1 MLISHFMII
10 FCFIVGDLPHQE
22 WFDQECIPPFLQ
34 GDQIPLCTAQDLEW
48 DLDLVRGWIMALDLV
63 RDRAFHQDTMDHF
76 LAQCL
81 DHPMDHSFHQVRL
94 LCYLGKTICNGHPK
108 SEFAGCC
115 GVLTIVGRFE
125 EDWDKSM
132 SYMYPNSKLMIIGDA
147 LCKVTRELQVHLL
160 LCLPL
165 FSLAFC
171 PNVYLIMHITIIMSA
186 SY

>member
-1 MLISHFMII
+1 
-10 FCFIVGDLPHQE
+10 
-22 WFDQECIPPFLQ
+22 
-34 GDQIPLCTAQDLEW
+34 
-48 DLDLVRGWIMALDLV
+48 MALDLV
-63 RDRAFHQDTMDHF
+63 QDHAFHQDTMDHF

-94 LCYLGKTICNGHPK
+94 LCYIGDLLCYSGKTICNGHPE

-125 EDWDKSM
+125 EDRDKSM
-132 SYMYPNSKLMIIGDA
+132 SYMYPNSKLMIISDA

-171 PNVYLIMHITIIMSA
+171 PNVHLIMHIAIIMSA